1 MFNNIIQYILSLGA
15 AIFLPVIMI
24 ILGLSFKMK
33 LKKAIMSGMTLGVA
47 FTGMSVIL
55 GFMFSTISPV
65 AEAFVKSTGIEFN
78 IIDVGWTP
86 MSAISWAW
94 PYALLMFPVQLGIN
108 FLMIVLKQTN
118 VLNVDLWNVWGKI
131 FVATMVASV
140 SNNILLGFLA
150 AVIQIILELKTGE
163 IIQKKTQKLTGIPG
177 ITCTH
182 YMVMQGAIMNPINK
196 LIDLIPGIKDINLD
210 SKKLKE
216 KIGVFG
222 ENSVVG
228 FIMGAFLAIFAQYS
242 VQQTLDVAI
251 KVATSLVLFP
261 MVAKLFMEALAPIA
275 DAASTFMKS
284 KFKDREIYIGL
295 DWPFLAGQ
303 AEIWV
308 VAILMIPISIVL
320 AVIFAK
326 LGWSN
331 VLPLAGIVNV
341 CVAVPAY
348 ILTGGNI
355 LRMLILGIVF
365 TPSYLIVSSQL
376 APYITDLAIKTKT
389 LELSSSQMVT
399 YFGVEAP
406 ELRWVLTYG
415 LSGKIQG
422 IIGLIIFAILFVW
435 YYKTMKKYNE
445 NN

>member
-33 LKKAIMSGMTLGVA
+33 LKKAIISGMTLGVA